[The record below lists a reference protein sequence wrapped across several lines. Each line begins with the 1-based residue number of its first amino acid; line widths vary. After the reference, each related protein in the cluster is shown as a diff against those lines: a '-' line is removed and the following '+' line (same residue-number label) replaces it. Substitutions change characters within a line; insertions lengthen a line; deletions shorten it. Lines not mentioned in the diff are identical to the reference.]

1 MKKDNL
7 WLWIALGTVV
17 IIAFNVFFFAL
28 SADNKPASV
37 WINYVFITFSYIVLM
52 LTPVLAGELT
62 VKNNK
67 RHLLYYGTF
76 AYLVLTVLVDT
87 VFIMISPEST
97 KATWLVNIGMLACA
111 ATYLIVTILMV
122 GQQKKDDPE

>member
-1 MKKDNL
+1 MKQDKL

-17 IIAFNVFFFAL
+17 ILVFNVFFFAL
-28 SADNKPASV
+28 SADNTPASV
-37 WINYVFITFSYIVLM
+37 WVNYSFITFSYIALL
-52 LTPVLAGELT
+52 LTPVLAGELA

-76 AYLVLTVLVDT
+76 GYFVLTVLVGT

-97 KATWLVNIGMLACA
+97 KASWLVNIGILACA
-111 ATYLIVTILMV
+111 ATYLIVTILIV

>member
-37 WINYVFITFSYIVLM
+37 WVNYVFITFSYIVLM

-76 AYLVLTVLVDT
+76 HHDFAGKHKSLVASKYWHTCLRCHLSHRHHSDG
-87 VFIMISPEST
+87 
-97 KATWLVNIGMLACA
+97 WA
-111 ATYLIVTILMV
+111 AKERRPRIVTR
-122 GQQKKDDPE
+122 

>member
-37 WINYVFITFSYIVLM
+37 WVNYVFITFSYIVLM
-52 LTPVLAGELT
+52 LGDMCANINLPEPMEQHRRSGAQITAICTDKAADGCDRIKISVTNSGQSYNREPKRVRQGRNGCSRLYPLT
-62 VKNNK
+62 ERQKN
-67 RHLLYYGTF
+67 
-76 AYLVLTVLVDT
+76 
-87 VFIMISPEST
+87 
-97 KATWLVNIGMLACA
+97 
-111 ATYLIVTILMV
+111 
-122 GQQKKDDPE
+122 KK

>member
-1 MKKDNL
+1 MKQDKL

-37 WINYVFITFSYIVLM
+37 WVNYSFITFSYIALM
-52 LTPVLAGELT
+52 LTPVLAGELA
-62 VKNNK
+62 VKNSK

-76 AYLVLTVLVDT
+76 GYLLLTVLVDT
-87 VFIMISPEST
+87 VFIIVSPESS
-97 KATWLVNIGMLACA
+97 KSSWLVNIGLLAIA
-111 ATYLIVTILMV
+111 AVYLIVTILTV
-122 GQQKKDDPE
+122 GQQKRDDPE

>member
-1 MKKDNL
+1 MKQDKL
-7 WLWIALGTVV
+7 WLWMALGTVV

-37 WINYVFITFSYIVLM
+37 WVNYSFITFSYITLM
-52 LTPVLAGELT
+52 LTPVLAGELA

-76 AYLVLTVLVDT
+76 GYLMLTVLVGT
-87 VFIMISPEST
+87 VFIMVSPESS
-97 KATWLVNIGMLACA
+97 KSSWLVNIGLLAVA
-111 ATYLIVTILMV
+111 AVYLIVTILMV
-122 GQQKKDDPE
+122 GQQKKDDQE

>member
-37 WINYVFITFSYIVLM
+37 WVNYGFITFSYIALM
-52 LTPVLAGELT
+52 LTPVLAGELA
-62 VKNNK
+62 VKNDK
-67 RHLLYYGTF
+67 RPLLYYGTF
-76 AYLVLTVLVDT
+76 AYLVLTVLVDS
-87 VFIMISPEST
+87 VFIMISPAST
-97 KATWLVNIGMLACA
+97 KASWLVNIGMLAIA
-111 ATYLIVTILMV
+111 AAYLIVIILTV
-122 GQQKKDDPE
+122 GQQKKYDSE